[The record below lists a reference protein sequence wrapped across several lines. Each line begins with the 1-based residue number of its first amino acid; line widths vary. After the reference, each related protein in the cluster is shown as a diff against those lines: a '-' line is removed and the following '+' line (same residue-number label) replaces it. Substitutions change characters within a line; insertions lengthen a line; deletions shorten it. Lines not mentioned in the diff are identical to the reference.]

1 MVIKTPCE
9 VIVWEVLPSIRKEF
23 AKNLIGK
30 HGLSQKEAAK
40 KLGVT
45 EAAISRYISGKRASQ
60 ELFDGEILKEIEKS
74 ASELIK
80 GNNSIIIKET
90 CRICNI
96 IKESK
101 YSGEIDY
108 SCGQ

>member
-1 MVIKTPCE
+1 MIKTPCE
-9 VIVWEVLPSIRKEF
+9 IIVWEVLPSIRREF
-23 AKNLIGK
+23 AKILIEK
-30 HGLSQKEAAK
+30 HGLSQKEAAN

-60 ELFDGEILKEIEKS
+60 EVFDGEILSEIEKS
-74 ASELIK
+74 ASELIN

-96 IKESK
+96 IKTSK
-101 YSGEIDY
+101 SSGELDY